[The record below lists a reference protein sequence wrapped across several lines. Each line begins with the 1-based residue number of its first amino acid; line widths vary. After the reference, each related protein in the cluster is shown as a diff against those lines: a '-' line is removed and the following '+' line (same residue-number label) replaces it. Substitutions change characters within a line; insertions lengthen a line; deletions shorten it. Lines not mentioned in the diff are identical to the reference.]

1 MNLSPLITQ
10 DLLDFL
16 KSHYALHWN
25 GLHGFQHWVRVRE
38 NGLKLASLNG
48 ANQKVVEYFAFTHD
62 IQRQSDGFDPEHGAR
77 ACKFIREYLIDRI
90 DLTTEE
96 VNLLCLATSGHTNGK
111 CHPDITVS
119 TCWDADRLDLMR
131 AGIRPHPKRLC
142 TPQARDPQIIEWA
155 IQRSVGMSEL

>member
-1 MNLSPLITQ
+1 MDISPLITQ

-16 KSHYALHWN
+16 KSHYPLQWD

-62 IQRQSDGFDPEHGAR
+62 IQRKSDGFDPGHGAR
-77 ACKFIREYLIDRI
+77 ACKFIRANLLDRI
-90 DLTTEE
+90 DLTPEE

-111 CHPDITVS
+111 CHPDITIS

-155 IQRSVGMSEL
+155 IQRSVGISEL

>member
-1 MNLSPLITQ
+1 MDISPLITKEF
-10 DLLDFL
+10 LNFL
-16 KSHYALHWN
+16 KSHYPLHWD
-25 GLHGFQHWVRVRE
+25 GLHSFNHWVRVRE

-62 IQRQSDGFDPEHGAR
+62 IQRKSDGFDPGHGAR
-77 ACKFIREYLIDRI
+77 ACKFIRAHLLDRI
-90 DLTTEE
+90 DLSPEE
-96 VNLLCLATSGHTNGK
+96 FNLLCLATSGHTNGK
-111 CHPDITVS
+111 CHEDITIS

-155 IQRSVGMSEL
+155 IQRSIRMSEL

>member
-1 MNLSPLITQ
+1 MNLSPLITK

-16 KSHYALHWN
+16 KSHYTLHWD

-38 NGLKLASLNG
+38 NGLKLASVNG

-62 IQRQSDGFDPEHGAR
+62 IQRRSDGYDPGHGAR
-77 ACKFIREYLIDRI
+77 ACKFIRAHLLDRI
-90 DLTTEE
+90 DLTAEQI
-96 VNLLCLATSGHTNGK
+96 NLLCIATSGHTDGK
-111 CHPDITVS
+111 CHPDITIS

-155 IQRSVGMSEL
+155 IQRSIGMSEL

>member
-1 MNLSPLITQ
+1 MDISPHITK

-16 KSHYALHWN
+16 KSHYPLHWD
-25 GLHGFQHWVRVRE
+25 GLHGFQHWLRVRE

-62 IQRQSDGFDPEHGAR
+62 IQRQSDGYDPGHGAR
-77 ACKFIREYLIDRI
+77 ACTFIRKYLIGRI
-90 DLTTEE
+90 DLTPDE
-96 VNLLCLATSGHTNGK
+96 VNLLCQATSGHTNGK
-111 CHPDITVS
+111 CHPDTTIS

-142 TPQARDPQIIEWA
+142 TSHARDPQIIEWA

>member
-16 KSHYALHWN
+16 KPYYPLHWE

-38 NGLKLASLNG
+38 NGLRLAALNG
-48 ANQKVVEYFAFTHD
+48 ANQKIVEYFAFTHD
-62 IQRQSDGFDPEHGAR
+62 IQRKSDGYDPGHGAR
-77 ACKFIREYLIDRI
+77 ACTFIRSHLISRI
-90 DLTTEE
+90 DLTPDE
-96 VNLLCLATSGHTNGK
+96 VNLLCLATSGHTDGK
-111 CHPDITVS
+111 CHPDITIS

-155 IQRSVGMSEL
+155 VQRSVKK